1 MNARIEGEAASLE
14 EAVERAAAVLSAGR
28 APVVA
33 GLGADVAGVRAAL
46 KLAEH
51 LRAAVGHR
59 SGPALARDIAVLS
72 ETGLMFATPI
82 EAGRRADTVLLL
94 GDLAARAGW
103 LGEVFGRDGAPART
117 VVSLGASANAVA
129 AIGAAGAPLSVEAKG
144 VGLRDLL
151 LALKARVG
159 GRPVD
164 AARLDRSGLRA
175 LDKAA
180 KALAAA
186 KYGVV
191 AWDAADLDGLAVEA
205 AAGLVRDLNAAT
217 RYAAVPFPGDD
228 NAAGAVLACAWTTG
242 FPPPLGFP
250 GGIVTHDPWRFDVDR
265 MVASGEA
272 DAALWISAVTPAAPA
287 WPQSPPTVALVA
299 AGTRFATPPAV
310 VIEVRRPDRTTDAV
324 LFDARTGALAPVA
337 APRGKAA
344 ADAAPTVAAVIEAI
358 HHRLSGKGGLSSKG
372 GLSGKGALSGKA
384 GASC

>member
-1 MNARIEGEAASLE
+1 MSVRIDGEAASFE
-14 EAVERAAAVLSAGR
+14 DAIERAAAVLSAGR

-33 GLGADVAGVRAAL
+33 GLGTDIAGVRAAL

-59 SGPALARDIAVLS
+59 AGAGLSRDLSVLS
-72 ETGLMFATPI
+72 ETGLMFATPT
-82 EAGRRADTVLLL
+82 EAGRRADLVLLL
-94 GDLAARAGW
+94 GDLVARAGW
-103 LGEVFGRDGAPART
+103 LAEVFGRDGAPART
-117 VVSLGASANAVA
+117 VVSLGASAKAAA
-129 AIGAAGAPLSVEAKG
+129 AIGAAATPLSLDLKDL
-144 VGLRDLL
+144 GLRDTL

-164 AARLDRSGLRA
+164 ETRLGRSGAGA

-186 KYGVV
+186 TYGVV
-191 AWDAADLDGLAVEA
+191 VWDAAELDGLAVEA

-250 GGIVTHDPWRFDVDR
+250 GGIATHDPWRFDVDR
-265 MVASGEA
+265 MVTSGEA
-272 DAALWISAVTPAAPA
+272 DAALWISALAPAAPA
-287 WPQSPPTVALVA
+287 WPSSPPTVALVA

-310 VIEVRRPDRTTDAV
+310 VIEVRRPDRTVDAV
-324 LFDARTGALAPVA
+324 LHDARTGTLSPVV

-344 ADAAPTVAAVIEAI
+344 TDAAPTVAAVIEAI
-358 HHRLSGKGGLSSKG
+358 HLRLSGK
-372 GLSGKGALSGKA
+372 SGLSGKA
-384 GASC
+384 GAAC

>member
-1 MNARIEGEAASLE
+1 MSVRIEGEAASFE
-14 EAVERAAAVLSAGR
+14 DAVERAAAVLSAGR

-33 GLGADVAGVRAAL
+33 GLGTDIAGVRAAL
-46 KLAEH
+46 RLAEH

-59 SGPALARDIAVLS
+59 SAPALSRDLAVLS
-72 ETGLMFATPI
+72 ETGLMFATPT

-103 LGEVFGRDGAPART
+103 LAEVFGRDGTPART
-117 VVSLGASANAVA
+117 VVSLGASAKATA
-129 AIGAAGAPLSVEAKG
+129 ALGAGGTLLALDIKG
-144 VGLRDLL
+144 FGVRDTL

-164 AARLDRSGLRA
+164 AARLGRTGLRD

-186 KYGVV
+186 KYGVIV
-191 AWDAADLDGLAVEA
+191 WDAADLDALAVET
-205 AAGLVRDLNAAT
+205 AAGLVRDLNAGT
-217 RYAAVPFPGDD
+217 RFAAVPFPGDD

-250 GGIVTHDPWRFDVDR
+250 GGIATHDPWRFDVDR

-272 DAALWISAVTPAAPA
+272 DAALWISAMTPAGPT
-287 WPQSPPTVALVA
+287 WTQSPPTVALVA

-324 LFDARTGALAPVA
+324 LHDARTNTLTPVA
-337 APRGKAA
+337 APRGKAT
-344 ADAAPTVAAVIEAI
+344 ADGAPTVAAVIEAI
-358 HHRLSGKGGLSSKG
+358 HLRLSGKGG
-372 GLSGKGALSGKA
+372 AP
-384 GASC
+384 C

>member
-1 MNARIEGEAASLE
+1 MSVRIDGEAASFE
-14 EAVERAAAVLSAGR
+14 DAVERAAAVLSAGR

-33 GLGADVAGVRAAL
+33 GLGTDIAGVRAAL

-59 SGPALARDIAVLS
+59 AAPALSRDLAVLS
-72 ETGLMFATPI
+72 ETGLMFATPT
-82 EAGRRADTVLLL
+82 EAGRRADTLLLL

-103 LGEVFGRDGAPART
+103 LAEVFGRDGAPART
-117 VVSLGASANAVA
+117 VVSLGASAKA
-129 AIGAAGAPLSVEAKG
+129 AAAMGTEGAPLSLAVKG
-144 VGLRDLL
+144 VGVRDTL

-164 AARLDRSGLRA
+164 EKRLGRSGLRD
-175 LDKAA
+175 LDNAA
-180 KALAAA
+180 KTLAAA

-191 AWDAADLDGLAVEA
+191 VWDAAGLDGLSVEA
-205 AAGLVRDLNAAT
+205 AAGLVRDLNAAA

-250 GGIVTHDPWRFDVDR
+250 GGIATHDPWRFDVDR

-272 DAALWISAVTPAAPA
+272 DAALWISAMTPAAPA
-287 WPQSPPTVALVA
+287 WTEAPPTVALVA
-299 AGTRFATPPAV
+299 AGTRFVMPPAV
-310 VIEVRRPDRTTDAV
+310 VIEVRRADRTTDAV
-324 LFDARTGALAPVA
+324 LHDARTNTLTPVA

-344 ADAAPTVAAVIEAI
+344 ADALPTVAAVIAAI
-358 HHRLSGKGGLSSKG
+358 HLRLSGKGG
-372 GLSGKGALSGKA
+372 
-384 GASC
+384 ASC

>member
-1 MNARIEGEAASLE
+1 MSVRIDGETASFE
-14 EAVERAAAVLSAGR
+14 DAIERAAAVLSAGR

-33 GLGADVAGVRAAL
+33 GLGTDIAGVRAAL

-51 LRAAVGHR
+51 LRAAIGHR
-59 SGPALARDIAVLS
+59 AGPALARDIAVLS
-72 ETGLMFATPI
+72 ETGLMFATPT

-94 GDLAARAGW
+94 GDLAARTGW
-103 LGEVFGRDGAPART
+103 LAEVFGRDGAPART
-117 VVSLGASANAVA
+117 VVSLGASAKAVA
-129 AIGAAGAPLSVEAKG
+129 AMGSAGARHALDVKG
-144 VGLRDLL
+144 LGLRDTL

-164 AARLDRSGLRA
+164 EKRLGRSGVRD

-191 AWDAADLDGLAVEA
+191 VWDAAGLDGLAVETA
-205 AAGLVRDLNAAT
+205 ASLVRDLNAAT

-228 NAAGAVLACAWTTG
+228 NAAGAVLASAWTTG

-250 GGIVTHDPWRFDVDR
+250 GGIATHDPWRFDVDR

-272 DAALWISAVTPAAPA
+272 DAALWISAMTPAAPA

-299 AGTRFATPPAV
+299 AGTRFSTPPAV
-310 VIEVRRPDRTTDAV
+310 VIEVRRPDRTPDAV
-324 LFDARTGALAPVA
+324 LHDARTGTLAPVA

-344 ADAAPTVAAVIEAI
+344 ADSAPTVATVIEAI
-358 HHRLSGKGGLSSKG
+358 HHRLSGKGGLSAEG
-372 GLSGKGALSGKA
+372 

>member
-1 MNARIEGEAASLE
+1 MSVRIDGEAASFE
-14 EAVERAAAVLSAGR
+14 EAIERAAAVLSAGR
-28 APVVA
+28 APVIA
-33 GLGADVAGVRAAL
+33 GLGTDVAGVRAAL

-51 LRAAVGHR
+51 LRAAIGHR
-59 SGPALARDIAVLS
+59 AGPALARDVAVLS
-72 ETGLMFATPI
+72 ETGLMFATPT
-82 EAGRRADTVLLL
+82 EAGRRADLVLLL
-94 GDLAARAGW
+94 GDLSARAGW
-103 LGEVFGRDGAPART
+103 LADVFARDGGPKRT
-117 VVSLGASANAVA
+117 VVSLGASAKAVA
-129 AIGAAGAPLSVEAKG
+129 AIGAAGAPLSLDPKG
-144 VGLRDLL
+144 LGLRDTL
-151 LALKARVG
+151 LALKARAG

-164 AARLDRSGLRA
+164 GTRLGRA
-175 LDKAA
+175 GVRDLDKAV

-191 AWDAADLDGLAVEA
+191 VWDAADLDGLAVEA
-205 AAGLVRDLNAAT
+205 AAGLVRDLNAGT

-250 GGIVTHDPWRFDVDR
+250 GGIATHDPWRFDVDR
-265 MVASGEA
+265 MVTSGEA
-272 DAALWISAVTPAAPA
+272 DAALWISAMTPTAPA

-299 AGTRFATPPAV
+299 AGTRFAMPPAV

-324 LFDARTGALAPVA
+324 LFDARAGALAPMA

-358 HHRLSGKGGLSSKG
+358 HHRLSGKGGLSG
-372 GLSGKGALSGKA
+372 QG